1 MKKAKAKLIILALV
15 CLAALLYACGET
27 GGGESAGTAATNAND
42 GGGAQIETEAATED
56 LRPAMPE
63 VGYGGYEFKVLVM
76 GPAHAHYQSREIGA
90 DSESGEII
98 NDAVYKRNMYVEKAL
113 DVRVKA
119 IPSNAVMA
127 DAKKTILAGSTDY
140 DVVMPIV
147 DDAVKAIQPGMFYDL
162 NILPYIDL
170 TKPWWDPRVSDSLT
184 INGKCYFA
192 TGDISIL
199 DNECTMVIFFNKGI
213 IRDNAL
219 EDPYK
224 LVREG
229 RWTLD
234 REYELSKGISRDI
247 DGDGVLTVGDDMFGM
262 QISSNTPHSM
272 FFGAGEKIVG
282 KNAEGGFEFA
292 IFNERSVNVVQKIME
307 ICSDPSALTPKTKG
321 GSDYSIYIPN
331 FGRGNI
337 LFSHLALV
345 DMGFFRNDDV
355 DFGILP
361 YPKYDDN
368 QKEYNNFIS
377 TIMVPVVAVPGNCE
391 NTERTGAVIELMAY
405 EAVATLTYAYY
416 DQTLNARLIRDEE
429 SSDMLDI
436 IFKTRVYDMGF
447 MFNWGGM
454 GLMLQDMYAKRNFDF
469 VSNYEKTI
477 EKAIAA
483 MEKSFAVFEN

>member
-1 MKKAKAKLIILALV
+1 MKKTIFIVLVLILLCLTAILG
-15 CLAALLYACGET
+15 ACGET
-27 GGGESAGTAATNAND
+27 GDDDANTSANAANTNGENA
-42 GGGAQIETEAATED
+42 QTEPQQTTEEIANLPD
-56 LRPAMPE
+56 QS
-63 VGYGGYEFKVLVM
+63 YGGYEFKVLVM
-76 GPAHAHYQSREIGA
+76 GEAFAHYQSREIGA
-90 DSESGEII
+90 ESENGEII
-98 NDAVYKRNMYVEKAL
+98 NDAVYRRNMYVEKAL
-113 DVRVKA
+113 DVRIKA
-119 IPSNAVMA
+119 ISSNSVMG
-127 DAKKTILAGSTDY
+127 DAKKTILAGGNDY

-147 DDAVKAIQPGMFYDL
+147 DDAVKAIQPGLFYDL
-162 NILPYIDL
+162 NQLPYIDL
-170 TKPWWDPRVSDSLT
+170 TRSWWDPRVSENLT

-229 RWTLD
+229 KWTLD
-234 REYELSKGISRDI
+234 KEYELSKDISRDV
-247 DGDGVLTVGDDMFGM
+247 DGDGELTVGDDMFGM
-262 QISSNTPHSM
+262 QISANTPHSM
-272 FFGAGEKIVG
+272 FFGAGERIVA
-282 KNAEGGFEFA
+282 KNANGDFEFA
-292 IFNERSVNVVQKIME
+292 IYNERAVNVVQKIME
-307 ICSDPSALTPKTKG
+307 ICTDPLALTPKTKG
-321 GSDYSIYIPN
+321 GNDYNIYIPN

-361 YPKYDDN
+361 YPKYDEN

-391 NTERTGAVIELMAY
+391 DAERTGAVLESMAY
-405 EAVATLTYAYY
+405 EAVDTLTYAYY

-447 MFNWGGM
+447 MFDWGGM
-454 GLMLQDMYAKRNFDF
+454 GTMLQNMYDRRNLDF

-477 EKAIAA
+477 DKAMAA
-483 MEKSFAVFEN
+483 MEKSFAVFED